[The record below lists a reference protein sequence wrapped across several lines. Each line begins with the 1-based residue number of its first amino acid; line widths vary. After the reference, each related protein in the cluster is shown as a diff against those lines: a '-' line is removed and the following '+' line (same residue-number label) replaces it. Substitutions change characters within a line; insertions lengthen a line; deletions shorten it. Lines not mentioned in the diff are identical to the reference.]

1 LKKDPVFVK
10 SVYHSCDKPTCP
22 KCFGFGWA
30 DNISLFDY
38 REEFGF
44 LECVVICQLVGCLFR
59 THCSAELG
67 LILEEEL
74 GMNDKVGFRACLKE
88 VGSV

>member
-1 LKKDPVFVK
+1 LL
-10 SVYHSCDKPTCP
+10 
-22 KCFGFGWA
+22 
-30 DNISLFDY
+30 SLFTI
-38 REEFGF
+38 RVINLLSLIVLGLVGLTILACLITGRSFGF